1 MTSKRWKKK
10 KKTNLKNFRKLAEE
24 IKPQIQASEV
34 ESWENK
40 FRENVS
46 PLVQF
51 DKVDGTNTSFKFY
64 KGVSGIEVE
73 WSGIINLGSDE
84 YIQWKFSILNDVFIT
99 AKYRMTEE
107 NRDLIGKIYDLYIS
121 WSKEWSQSISKLKI
135 SPNPLQESRSK
146 ENIIMYQKG
155 RMTKLAGL
163 S

>member
-1 MTSKRWKKK
+1 LT
-10 KKTNLKNFRKLAEE
+10 ED
-24 IKPQIQASEV
+24 IKPQIQASE
-34 ESWENK
+34 NR

-51 DKVDGTNTSFKFY
+51 DKIEGTNTSFRFY

-73 WSGIINLGSDE
+73 WSGIIKFGSDE
-84 YIQWKFSILNDVFIT
+84 FIKWKFSILNEVFIN
-99 AKYRMTEE
+99 ANYRLNEE
-107 NRDLIGKIYDLYIS
+107 NKNIITRIYDIYAV
-121 WSKEWSQSISKLKI
+121 WAKEWSQTISKLGT
-135 SPNPLQESRSK
+135 SPDPIQENRTK

>member
-1 MTSKRWKKK
+1 MTRK
-10 KKTNLKNFRKLAEE
+10 KKTNEKNFNKLAEE
-24 IKPQIQASEV
+24 IRPQIQASEV
-34 ESWENK
+34 EAWENK

-51 DKVDGTNTSFKFY
+51 DKVEGTNTSFRFY
-64 KGVSGIEVE
+64 KGVSGIEIE

-84 YIQWKFSILNDVFIT
+84 YIKWKFSILNDVFID

-107 NRDLIGKIYDLYIS
+107 NRDMVSKIYDLYIA
-121 WSKEWSQSISKLKI
+121 WSKEWSQSISNLKVA
-135 SPNPLQESRSK
+135 PNPLQERRSK
-146 ENIIMYQKG
+146 EDIIMYQKG

>member
-1 MTSKRWKKK
+1 
-10 KKTNLKNFRKLAEE
+10 LAEE

-34 ESWENK
+34 EAWENR

-51 DKVDGTNTSFKFY
+51 DKVEGTNTSFKFY

-73 WSGIINLGSDE
+73 WSGIIKLGSDE
-84 YIQWKFSILNDVFIT
+84 YIKWKFSILNDVFID
-99 AKYRMTEE
+99 AKYRLNEDNKDIIT
-107 NRDLIGKIYDLYIS
+107 NVYNLYAS
-121 WSKEWSQSISKLKI
+121 WTKEWSQTVSKLGS
-135 SPNPLQESRSK
+135 SPNPLQEGRTK
-146 ENIIMYQKG
+146 ENILMYQKG

>member
-1 MTSKRWKKK
+1 M
-10 KKTNLKNFRKLAEE
+10 AEE

-73 WSGIINLGSDE
+73 WSGNINLGSDE

-107 NRDLIGKIYDLYIS
+107 NRNLITKIYDLYIS
-121 WSKEWSQSISKLKI
+121 WAKEWSQSISKLKI
-135 SPNPLQESRSK
+135 SPNTLQENRSK

>member
-1 MTSKRWKKK
+1 M
-10 KKTNLKNFRKLAEE
+10 AEE

-34 ESWENK
+34 QAWENR

-51 DKVDGTNTSFKFY
+51 DKIEGTNTSFKFY
-64 KGVSGIEVE
+64 KGVSGIEAE

-84 YIQWKFSILNDVFIT
+84 YIKWKFSILNDVFID
-99 AKYRMTEE
+99 AKYRLNEE
-107 NRDLIGKIYDLYIS
+107 NRDVMARIYDLYAA
-121 WSKEWSQSISKLKI
+121 WAKEWSQTISKLGS
-135 SPNPLQESRSK
+135 SPAPLQEGRTK

>member
-1 MTSKRWKKK
+1 M
-10 KKTNLKNFRKLAEE
+10 AEE
-24 IKPQIQASEV
+24 VKPQIQASEV
-34 ESWENK
+34 EAWENR

-51 DKVDGTNTSFKFY
+51 DKIEGTNTSFRFY
-64 KGVSGIEVE
+64 KGVSGIEAE
-73 WSGIINLGSDE
+73 WSGVIKLGSDE
-84 YIQWKFSILNDVFIT
+84 YIKWKFSILNEVFID
-99 AKYRMTEE
+99 AKYRLTEE
-107 NRDLIGKIYDLYIS
+107 NRDMMSRIYDLYAS
-121 WSKEWSQSISKLKI
+121 WAKEWSQTISKLGT